1 MSTLITGGGSQ
12 TGIAL
17 AKLLQG
23 SGHPVL
29 FASRSGR
36 VPDGFESVKLD
47 WSDPST
53 YEEAFKAP
61 GHEIQYVFLQFA
73 GVYDPLPAAKA
84 LIELAVKR
92 GVKRFV
98 LLSASGE
105 GTEKGPNSFSTGA
118 VHTYL
123 DAQGLDYVVLRP
135 TWFIGTRFL
144 SDAANCHELICYNP
158 ENFLRL
164 YGKGIKEHNVIQTT
178 IPTGRIPFVGVD
190 DIAQVAFDAIV
201 NVEKLPN
208 REPIIVGA
216 DLLSHPEVA
225 EALTKSL
232 GRTITHVTI
241 TKDELTKRYLG
252 FGLPE
257 SYAEHLAIVCEKAE
271 KGAEEKHLDD
281 PRTIT
286 GKVGTREWIEKHK
299 EAFAAL

>member
-17 AKLLQG
+17 AKLLRA
-23 SGHPVL
+23 SGHPIL

-61 GHEIQYVFLQFA
+61 GHEVQYVYLQF
-73 GVYDPLPAAKA
+73 GGIYDPLPAAKS

-92 GVKRFV
+92 GAKRFV
-98 LLSASGE
+98 LMSASGE
-105 GTEKGPNSFSTGA
+105 STEKGPNSFSTGA

-123 DAQGLDYVVLRP
+123 DAQGLDYVALRP
-135 TWFIGTRFL
+135 TWFI
-144 SDAANCHELICYNP
+144 
-158 ENFLRL
+158 ENFLNL
-164 YGKGIKEHNVIQTT
+164 YGKGIKEHNVIETS
-178 IPTGRIPFVGVD
+178 IPTGRIPFIGVD
-190 DIAQVAFDAIV
+190 DIAQTAFDAIV

-208 REPIIVGA
+208 KEPILVGA
-216 DLLSHPEVA
+216 DLLSYPEVA

-232 GRTITHVTI
+232 GRAITHVTI
-241 TKDELTKRYLG
+241 TKEELTNRYLA

-257 SYAEHLAIVCEKAE
+257 LYAKHLAMVCEKAE
-271 KGAEEKHLDD
+271 NGAEEEHLND
-281 PRTIT
+281 PRTII

>member
-12 TGIAL
+12 TGLAL
-17 AKLLQG
+17 AKLLLA

-29 FASRSGR
+29 IASRSGL
-36 VPDGFESVKLD
+36 VPDGFSSVKFD
-47 WSDPST
+47 WSDPSS
-53 YEEAFKAP
+53 YEAAFNAP
-61 GHEIQYVFLQFA
+61 GHDSIKYVYLQFV
-73 GVYDPLPAAKA
+73 GVYDILPAAKP

-105 GTEKGPNSFSTGA
+105 GTEKGPNSFGTGA

-135 TWFIGTRFL
+135 TWFI
-144 SDAANCHELICYNP
+144 
-158 ENFLRL
+158 ENFLRI
-164 YGKGIKEHNVIQTT
+164 YGKGIKEHSVIQTT

-190 DIAQVAFDAIV
+190 DIAQAAFDAIV

-208 REPIIVGA
+208 KEPILVGA

-241 TKDELTKRYLG
+241 TKEELTKQYLA

-257 SYAEHLAIVCEKAE
+257 SFAEHLATVCEKAE
-271 KGAEEKHLDD
+271 NGAEEEHLKD
-281 PRTIT
+281 PRTII